1 TGRTTPYEKQYV
13 RKDGSRWWALFAA
26 TRLNEHE
33 GVEFVLDISAEKRAE
48 EERATLLEQ
57 ERTAH
62 AQAMA
67 ALEARDTLFASVTHD
82 LRNPLAGV
90 KGFAQLLK
98 RRLAR
103 TDSPV
108 PEWLTEGLEQ
118 IERSAN
124 ATVRL
129 ADELLDLERHRE
141 TGRLELR

>member
-1 TGRTTPYEKQYV
+1 
-13 RKDGSRWWALFAA
+13 
-26 TRLNEHE
+26 
-33 GVEFVLDISAEKRAE
+33 
-48 EERATLLEQ
+48 
-57 ERTAH
+57 
-62 AQAMA
+62 
-67 ALEARDTLFASVTHD
+67 
-82 LRNPLAGV
+82 NPLAGV

-141 TGRLELR
+141 TGRLELRLEPFDLVALCRAVVAEQQRASDRHELSLTTTVCELVGVWDRDRL